1 MTDGDDCEPLGSDH
15 RLAGDHRRAR
25 GEHLSSAAKP
35 TLVRCSVQAYRGS
48 EDRGSHLADFRNLRG
63 EMAVWVHCIP
73 GAAAPSRAGAGER
86 RRSRKGFGMARL
98 PRSRASCLVLALLL
112 LTSSSLLAAGGRQ
125 GHQAA
130 KPAASSVFSRAW
142 AGLVSVV
149 ARLGSEMDPDG
160 YLLGVGDNGSTMDPD
175 GRHLPAV
182 GPTSDLGS
190 EMDPNGGK

>member
-1 MTDGDDCEPLGSDH
+1 
-15 RLAGDHRRAR
+15 
-25 GEHLSSAAKP
+25 
-35 TLVRCSVQAYRGS
+35 
-48 EDRGSHLADFRNLRG
+48 
-63 EMAVWVHCIP
+63 
-73 GAAAPSRAGAGER
+73 
-86 RRSRKGFGMARL
+86 MARL